1 MDSPHVRTRPWKT
14 GWGGSWPLMM
24 ILACT
29 CLGKY
34 RFFLC
39 THGCASALCIYGAGH
54 KLSFTHY
61 TTKGQ
66 WSGCRWRSFYIAHIL
81 THTLLT
87 LFYTNLKKVDCIRN
101 KWKKKYTFAIPEVLC
116 VHNKQW
122 VLLHRRVQSDQW
134 VWYALFL
141 QLHPGLD
148 HPDGVHQRVSNK
160 SWERNKRCKM
170 TQCDTQLC
178 VAEKDQKH
186 VN

>member
-34 RFFLC
+34 RFFSC

-122 VLLHRRVQSDQW
+122 VLLHRRVQSDQ
-134 VWYALFL
+134 
-141 QLHPGLD
+141 
-148 HPDGVHQRVSNK
+148 S
-160 SWERNKRCKM
+160 E
-170 TQCDTQLC
+170 CDTHFFSSCILVLTIQTGFIREL
-178 VAEKDQKH
+178 VTKAERGTKGARWRSVTLNFASLRKIR
-186 VN
+186 NM